1 MPCQTRMTN
10 LSRGATNAAT
20 GRASA
25 ARLESAHSKRG
36 GTDAQAMVGVDARAH
51 RHGAARSGACRRAG
65 ERDPAGDHGRRFVA
79 VSGQRADRDARGVE
93 RRADVGR
100 DPVAG
105 VPGRC
110 DLRLQLDR
118 RRHRP
123 DVHDPALGRGRR
135 DPDAGGREQ
144 RRRREPPRA
153 RRQRDHPGPAAASAP
168 TATATG
174 VGHPAVIS
182 GHTVVGATLK
192 STPGT
197 WSGAEPITL
206 AYEWMLCR
214 PVCTAIPGATAP
226 ALKLTADEVGG
237 AILLMVTASNAGG
250 STYSYST
257 GVSTPVGFSVHD
269 LLLQAITP
277 AGKPPTIGRL
287 LKRGRYAVRFD
298 APHPAVVQ
306 IKWTATRTVHGKRR
320 KILVAGAT
328 EIVLGPALLNLELT
342 PAGIALLEHARRLN
356 ITATATFAVGKRITA
371 SATVGFVLTRA

>member
-1 MPCQTRMTN
+1 MRKRWLALTLGLIGMALPAPAHAAVPVNVTRPAITGGDSSLYPGSVLTETPAVWN
-10 LSRGATNAAT
+10 GAPTSVAIQWQACRGDATSVCSSIAGAT
-20 GRASA
+20 
-25 ARLESAHSKRG
+25 
-36 GTDAQAMVGVDARAH
+36 
-51 RHGAARSGACRRAG
+51 
-65 ERDPAGDHGRRFVA
+65 
-79 VSGQRADRDARGVE
+79 GQTYTIQLS
-93 RRADVGR
+93 DVGAVIR
-100 DPVAG
+100 TQEVASNADGASLPAPG
-105 VPGRC
+105 VNGTTQVLP
-110 DLRLQLDR
+110 
-118 RRHRP
+118 
-123 DVHDPALGRGRR
+123 
-135 DPDAGGREQ
+135 
-144 RRRREPPRA
+144 PPR
-153 RRQRDHPGPAAASAP
+153 PPLPPPPASVTRP
-168 TATATG
+168 
-174 VGHPAVIS
+174 VIS

-250 STYSYST
+250 STYAYST

-342 PAGIALLEHARRLN
+342 PAGIALLEHARRVN